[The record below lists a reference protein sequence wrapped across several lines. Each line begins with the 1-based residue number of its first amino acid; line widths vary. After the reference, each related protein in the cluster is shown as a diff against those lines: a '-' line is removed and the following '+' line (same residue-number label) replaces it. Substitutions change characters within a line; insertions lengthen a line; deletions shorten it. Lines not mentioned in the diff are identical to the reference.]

1 MKARE
6 ESLTERLEV
15 ILGELECH
23 YYYLL
28 NDSRLKEGRK
38 SKNTSQLVGGL
49 NFVTNCLSAAV
60 QTMQERPIAALIQA
74 SEK

>member
-1 MKARE
+1 MKACE

-15 ILGELECH
+15 ILSEMECH

-28 NDSRLKEGRK
+28 NDSRLAERKK
-38 SKNTSQLVGGL
+38 SKNASQLIGRL
-49 NFVTNCLSAAV
+49 NFVTSCLAAAV
-60 QTMQERPIAALIQA
+60 QTMQEKPIAALIQA